1 MLVQLARAAEA
12 DQNVDL
18 TARAEVAAVVAAAY
32 ADDVDAH
39 GRFPREALSALK
51 AERLLGAM
59 VPVALGGEGAS
70 ISELADVCHRLGQAC
85 GSAAMIFAMHQ
96 IKVACLVNHRAGS
109 AWHAD
114 FLREVAISQLLLAS
128 STTEGQGGGDVRSSV
143 APIEREGATIRL
155 DRAATV
161 MSYGAQAD
169 AVVTTARRAPDAAPS
184 DQVLV
189 VFRAG
194 DYRLTETGS
203 WETLGMRGTRSAG
216 FALKARGHEL
226 QVLPQPY
233 AEVHTQTM
241 TPVAHLLWS
250 SVWAGI
256 AAAAV
261 ERARLFVRKA
271 ARSGQTPPAAAHFNR
286 AAGHLRSLK
295 ALIGAAL
302 ERYETLRP
310 DPAALSAIDFQ
321 SEITLLKVEASELA
335 VAAVMSAMRT
345 CGLSGYRNDGPAS
358 QGRALRDILSAP
370 IMINNDRILANLGAG
385 AVMAETPRSLFA

>member
-1 MLVQLARAAEA
+1 MLIQLAQTTEIERKS
-12 DQNVDL
+12 DL
-18 TARAEVAAVVAAAY
+18 AARAEAAATVAAAY
-32 ADDVDAH
+32 ADDVDAR

-59 VPVALGGEGAS
+59 VPRSLGGEGAS
-70 ISELADVCHRLGQAC
+70 VSELADVCHRLGQAC
-85 GSAAMIFAMHQ
+85 GSTAMIFAMHQ
-96 IKVACLVNHRAGS
+96 IKVACLVNHYAGS

-114 FLREVAISQLLLAS
+114 FLRDVAISQLLLAS
-128 STTEGQGGGDVRSSV
+128 STTEAQGGGDVRSSI
-143 APIEREGATIRL
+143 APIERNGTSIQL

-161 MSYGAQAD
+161 MSYGVQAD

-189 VFRAG
+189 VFRAS
-194 DYRLTETGS
+194 DYTLTETGS

-216 FALKARGHEL
+216 FAMRAQGHEL

-256 AAAAV
+256 SVAAV

-286 AAGHLRSLK
+286 ASGHLRGLR
-295 ALIGAAL
+295 ALIGSAL
-302 ERYETLRP
+302 ERYETLRG
-310 DPAALSAIDFQ
+310 DPAGLSAIDFQ
-321 SEITLLKVEASELA
+321 TEITLLKVEASELA

-370 IMINNDRILANLGAG
+370 IMINNDRILASLGAA
-385 AVMAETPRSLFA
+385 AVMAETPRSLFS